1 VGLRPLACWD
11 CGFESRQEH
20 GCLSVVSIVCCR
32 VDVSASDLSLIQR
45 SLTKCDVSECDIEN
59 SMMRR
64 PRPARDVEP
73 KVALTG
79 TVVLVLKMK

>member
-1 VGLRPLACWD
+1 M
-11 CGFESRQEH
+11 
-20 GCLSVVSIVCCR
+20 
-32 VDVSASDLSLIQR
+32 SDF
-45 SLTKCDVSECDIEN
+45 DIEN

-64 PRPARDVEP
+64 PRPARDVET

>member
-1 VGLRPLACWD
+1 V
-11 CGFESRQEH
+11 
-20 GCLSVVSIVCCR
+20 SVVCCQ
-32 VDVSASDLSLIQR
+32 VDVSASDRSLIQR
-45 SLTKCDVSECDIEN
+45 SPTECDMSDFDIEN

-64 PRPARDVEP
+64 PRPARDVET